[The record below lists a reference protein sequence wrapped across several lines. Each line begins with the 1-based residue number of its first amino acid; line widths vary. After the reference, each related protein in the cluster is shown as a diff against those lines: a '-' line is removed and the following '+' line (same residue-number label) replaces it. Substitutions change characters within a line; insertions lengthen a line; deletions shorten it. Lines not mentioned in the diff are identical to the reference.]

1 MPVEVGPIRCGMG
14 TGCGPTTNQKKKKRQ
29 EKTKMV
35 AAGALAPSAV
45 FHPDPDVI
53 LETGNRLALF
63 V

>member
-1 MPVEVGPIRCGMG
+1 MRHGYRMRSDDEP
-14 TGCGPTTNQKKKKRQ
+14 KKRQ